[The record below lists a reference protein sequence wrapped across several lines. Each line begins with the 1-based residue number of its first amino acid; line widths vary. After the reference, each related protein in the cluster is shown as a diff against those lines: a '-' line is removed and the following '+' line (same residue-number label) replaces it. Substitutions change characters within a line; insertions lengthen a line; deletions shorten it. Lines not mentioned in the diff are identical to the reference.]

1 MNGEKES
8 AHRDQRHEG
17 AHTRQQASINSEN
30 DKAVDDGLRAAEASA
45 GALKEEDERHCDSD
59 I

>member
-1 MNGEKES
+1 MY
-8 AHRDQRHEG
+8 RDQRHES
-17 AHTRQQASINSEN
+17 AHTRQQTSINSEN
-30 DKAVDDGLRAAEASA
+30 DKAVDDGLGAAEASA